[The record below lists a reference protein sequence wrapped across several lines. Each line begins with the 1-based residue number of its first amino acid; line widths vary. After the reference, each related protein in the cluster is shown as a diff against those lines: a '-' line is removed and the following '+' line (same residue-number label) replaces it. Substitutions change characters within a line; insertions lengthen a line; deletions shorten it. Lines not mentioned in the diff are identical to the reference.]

1 MLQFQPYS
9 VCVTA
14 TSQGPSA
21 METAALSQYVHC
33 AWTCPAAQRPL
44 QERRTHCTGTG
55 GCSPASEPPPLFSS
69 RIQLRPGSLPGAA
82 HVQGQRDRWAE
93 RPLSQG
99 KPEEHFSCTCL
110 QSVRRGCHWD
120 GFTAQLILNS
130 ASLFLLNKLP
140 LHKSVSQSLP
150 PSSHRLWRVTQG
162 AAPPGKTWWN
172 PTPVTGAMVWA
183 GR

>member
-1 MLQFQPYS
+1 MLFFKQMLQFQPYS

-21 METAALSQYVHC
+21 METAALSQHVHC
-33 AWTCPAAQRPL
+33 TWTRPTARRPL
-44 QERRTHCTGTG
+44 QVRRTHCTGTRD
-55 GCSPASEPPPLFSS
+55 CSPDSEWPPLFSS

-82 HVQGQRDRWAE
+82 YIQGQTDRWAE

-99 KPEEHFSCTCL
+99 NSEDHFSYTSL

-130 ASLFLLNKLP
+130 ASLFLLFFFFSP
-140 LHKSVSQSLP
+140 L
-150 PSSHRLWRVTQG
+150 SS
-162 AAPPGKTWWN
+162 
-172 PTPVTGAMVWA
+172 
-183 GR
+183 